1 MPTCWAYIAGPEMG
15 FIFTPWAQ
23 KENSEGHLSPFLQ
36 ERCWCSFWTG
46 RFLSRTLRQTD
57 RRVCMCVYVCVGGG
71 GECVRQEPTRR
82 LEESLQRAE
91 SWDLLASQSGDPGV
105 SAADS
110 SSLIWSG
117 SAVLLNRSLNPIRGR
132 QRETEWRASRGRRSF
147 GLAAPEEEKLR
158 AKLSRWQNS
167 VSELLT

>member
-1 MPTCWAYIAGPEMG
+1 MHVSNNNNLSVFCIIQRVTLALCGSLSTQDRFISVLPLVLNFILVFWEVAGSKNQNDEFKLHIA
-15 FIFTPWAQ
+15 
-23 KENSEGHLSPFLQ
+23 
-36 ERCWCSFWTG
+36 
-46 RFLSRTLRQTD
+46 
-57 RRVCMCVYVCVGGG
+57 
-71 GECVRQEPTRR
+71 
-82 LEESLQRAE
+82 AE
-91 SWDLLASQSGDPGV
+91 SCTSQSGDPGV

-158 AKLSRWQNS
+158 AKPSRWQNS